1 MHRSPRST
9 NTWEEGGG
17 GEADE
22 RRENAR
28 GVADPAEG
36 ARAYPRLI
44 GRDLCPS
51 KGSSQISRP
60 TFHAA
65 DKREA
70 ALSYAERI
78 SWGEETGGDKARMEE
93 ERGEVAA
100 VRMQLITAA
109 VFGCGKSLSVSE
121 AHRWPGRS

>member
-51 KGSSQISRP
+51 KGSSQISQ
-60 TFHAA
+60 
-65 DKREA
+65 
-70 ALSYAERI
+70 
-78 SWGEETGGDKARMEE
+78 ETGGDKARMEE

>member
-36 ARAYPRLI
+36 
-44 GRDLCPS
+44 
-51 KGSSQISRP
+51 P